1 MSLVSGTFIA
11 IMILTTILYYLL
23 PKKTKPYVLL
33 VISICVYASLGVKSL
48 LYIIISSVT
57 TYIATLLFQKNK
69 YKKLILIIT
78 LIINIGIL
86 VIIKSELIKNI
97 IVPLGVS
104 YYTFQV
110 VSYLIDVYRNKYKPE
125 RNIAKYFVYTM
136 YFPYLFI
143 GPINRFDD
151 ISDSLFKEDK
161 KINLSSMYNGILR
174 IGWGFFK
181 KLLIA
186 NRINVLIVAITQNPS
201 EYNGAFALFAMLLY
215 SIQLYA
221 DFSGGIDIVIGFSK
235 ILQINVKENFDTPY
249 ISQNIQ
255 EFWRRWHISLSSWFR
270 DYVYIPLGGNRCS
283 KLRHY
288 FNTIIVFLL
297 SGLWHGVNYVLW
309 GLLHAIFLILGKF
322 ITTKNKYL
330 NITVTFLI
338 VSFLWSFF
346 IWPTTLEALQMMGSV
361 FTTFNYSELFT
372 NILNLG
378 LNLANYIVL
387 IISVILLIIYD
398 LKREKINSKL
408 KSLKTEHKLIL
419 FAGLVWVVLIFG
431 MYGIGFNASEF
442 IYNKF

>member
-1 MSLVSGTFIA
+1 
-11 IMILTTILYYLL
+11 MILTTILYYLL

-33 VISICVYASLGVKSL
+33 IISICVYASLGIKSL

-69 YKKLILIIT
+69 YKKLILILT

-97 IVPLGVS
+97 IVPLGIS

-125 RNIAKYFVYTM
+125 KNIAKYFVYTM

-151 ISDSLFKEDK
+151 ISNSLFKEDK

-186 NRINVLIVAITQNPS
+186 NRINVLIATITQNPS

-215 SIQLYA
+215 YIQLYA

-235 ILQINVKENFDTPY
+235 VLQINVKENFDTPY

-297 SGLWHGVNYVLW
+297 SGLWHGINYVLW

-346 IWPTTLEALQMMGSV
+346 IWPTTLESLQMIGSV
-361 FTTFNYSELFT
+361 FTTFNYSELFN

>member
-33 VISICVYASLGVKSL
+33 IISICVYASLGIKSL

-69 YKKLILIIT
+69 YKKLILILT

-97 IVPLGVS
+97 IVPLGIS

-125 RNIAKYFVYTM
+125 KNIAKYFVYTM

-186 NRINVLIVAITQNPS
+186 NRINVLIATITQNPS
-201 EYNGAFALFAMLLY
+201 EYNGAFALFAMFLY

-235 ILQINVKENFDTPY
+235 VLQINVKENFDTPY

-297 SGLWHGVNYVLW
+297 SGLWHGINYVLW

-346 IWPTTLEALQMMGSV
+346 IWPTTLESLQMIGSV
-361 FTTFNYSELFT
+361 FTTFNYSELFN

-408 KSLKTEHKLIL
+408 KSLKTEHKLTL
-419 FAGLVWVVLIFG
+419 FAGLVWVILIFG

>member
-23 PKKTKPYVLL
+23 PKKTKPYILL

-48 LYIIISSVT
+48 IYIIISSIT
-57 TYIATLLFQKNK
+57 TYIATLLFRKNK

-78 LIINIGIL
+78 LAINIGIL
-86 VIIKSELIKNI
+86 IIIKSELIKNI
-97 IVPLGVS
+97 IVPLGIS

-125 RNIAKYFVYTM
+125 KNIAKYFVYTM

-143 GPINRFDD
+143 GPINRFND
-151 ISDSLFKEDK
+151 ISNSLFKEDK

-186 NRINVLIVAITQNPS
+186 NRINVLITAITQNPS
-201 EYNGAFALFAMLLY
+201 EYNGAFALFAMFLY

-235 ILQINVKENFDTPY
+235 VLQINVKENFDTPY

-297 SGLWHGVNYVLW
+297 SGLWHGINYVLW

-346 IWPTTLEALQMMGSV
+346 IWPTTLESLQMIGSV
-361 FTTFNYSELFT
+361 FTTFNYSELFN

-419 FAGLVWVVLIFG
+419 FAGLVWVILIFG

>member
-23 PKKTKPYVLL
+23 PKKTKPYILL

-48 LYIIISSVT
+48 IYIIISSIT
-57 TYIATLLFQKNK
+57 TYIATLLFRKNK

-78 LIINIGIL
+78 LAINIGIL
-86 VIIKSELIKNI
+86 IIIKSELIKNI
-97 IVPLGVS
+97 IVPLGIS

-125 RNIAKYFVYTM
+125 KNIAKYFVYTM

-143 GPINRFDD
+143 GPINRFND
-151 ISDSLFKEDK
+151 ISNSLFKEDK

-186 NRINVLIVAITQNPS
+186 NRINVLITAITQNPS
-201 EYNGAFALFAMLLY
+201 EYNGAFALFAMFLY

-235 ILQINVKENFDTPY
+235 VLQINIKENFDTPY

-283 KLRHY
+283 KLRNY
-288 FNTIIVFLL
+288 FNTIVVFLL

-322 ITTKNKYL
+322 ITTKNKYI

-346 IWPTTLEALQMMGSV
+346 IWPTTLESLQMMGSV
-361 FTTFNYSELFT
+361 FTTFNYSELFS

-387 IISVILLIIYD
+387 ILAVVLLIIYD
-398 LKREKINSKL
+398 LKRKKINSKI
-408 KSLKTEHKLIL
+408 KDLKTEHKLIL
-419 FAGLVWVVLIFG
+419 LAGLIWIILIFG

>member
-23 PKKTKPYVLL
+23 PKKTKPYILL

-48 LYIIISSVT
+48 IYIIISSVT

-69 YKKLILIIT
+69 YKKLILILT

-97 IVPLGVS
+97 IVPLGIS

-110 VSYLIDVYRNKYKPE
+110 VSYLIDIYRNKYKPE
-125 RNIAKYFVYTM
+125 KNIAKYFVYTM

-186 NRINVLIVAITQNPS
+186 NRINVLIATITQNPS

-235 ILQINVKENFDTPY
+235 VLQINVKENFDTPY

-297 SGLWHGVNYVLW
+297 SGLWHGINYVLW

-346 IWPTTLEALQMMGSV
+346 IWPTTLESLQMIGSV
-361 FTTFNYSELFT
+361 FTTFNYSELFN

-419 FAGLVWVVLIFG
+419 FAGLVWVILIFG